1 MAFTFYE
8 EVVNSGELNCDN
20 FRHPRFIGYL
30 NPNGEPIDYSKPF
43 GLGGHDNNPTTDLFK
58 QLFYIKYNKY
68 EAKNE
73 FFVCLE
79 SENEE
84 RERRLCKRQ
93 LKYIDDK
100 LSNIN
105 SDINFDLKLGYKPNK
120 FILMKRDLLQF
131 FKNCYSNDTFTQ
143 GFGKDIRFMNRAE
156 FYDKAFIYI
165 AREFSKLYE
174 SKTNNHYNQY
184 SIPKYYDFEFQ
195 YQRYIDTEL
204 LNLLKEVFI
213 CYLGYHSV
221 ERIPRT
227 ITTSTFN
234 IYETFYNYF
243 ENNFNIV
250 QLPKMIFDSNKKM
263 YIEHS
268 INEFLIPD
276 KELRLR
282 DEIQSTKRLI
292 HSKEKSKYYR

>member
-1 MAFTFYE
+1 MTFTFYE
-8 EVVNSGELNCDN
+8 EVVNSKEINCDN
-20 FRHPRFIGYL
+20 FRHPNFVGYL
-30 NPNGEPIDYSKPF
+30 NPNGEPIDYSMHF

-58 QLFYIKYNKY
+58 QFFYIKYNEY
-68 EAKNE
+68 ESKNE
-73 FFVCLE
+73 FYVCLE

-84 RERRLCKRQ
+84 IERKICKQQ

-100 LSNIN
+100 LSCIN
-105 SDINFDLKLGYKPNK
+105 SDINSHLELGCKPNK
-120 FILMKRDLLQF
+120 FILMERDLLQF
-131 FKNCYSNDTFTQ
+131 FKNCYSNGTFTQ

-156 FYDKAFIYI
+156 FYDKVFIYI
-165 AREFSKLYE
+165 EREFVKLYK
-174 SKTNNHYNQY
+174 SKGYYDKY

-227 ITTSTFN
+227 ITTSAFN
-234 IYETFYNYF
+234 IYETFYIYF
-243 ENNFNIV
+243 LNNFNII
-250 QLPKMIFDSNKKM
+250 QLPKMIFDNNKKI

-282 DEIQSTKRLI
+282 DEIQSTKRLLAPQ
-292 HSKEKSKYYR
+292 EKSKYYR